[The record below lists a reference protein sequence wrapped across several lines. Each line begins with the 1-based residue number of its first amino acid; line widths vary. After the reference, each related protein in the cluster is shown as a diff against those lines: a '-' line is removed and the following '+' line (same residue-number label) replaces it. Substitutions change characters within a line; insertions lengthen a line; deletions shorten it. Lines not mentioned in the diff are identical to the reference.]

1 MALTPKKK
9 KFADEF
15 FKCGN
20 QSEAY
25 RRAYNCK
32 NMKPETITENASRL
46 MRDNDVAARIQKL
59 QDKVD
64 KKNIADA
71 QEIQETLTKLLRG
84 EIKEE
89 CVAVES
95 VGDYQS
101 KAIIVKK
108 QVTPKDRIKAGELL
122 AKLQGEFNINLKITE
137 PPVIQD
143 DI

>member
-1 MALTPKKK
+1 MLTPKKK

-32 NMKPETITENASRL
+32 KMKPETITENASRL
-46 MRDNDVAARIQKL
+46 MRDKDVSARVQKL
-59 QDKVD
+59 QDKLD

-71 QEIQETLTKLLRG
+71 QEIQETLTKMLRG

-95 VGDYQS
+95 IGDYQS
-101 KAIIVKK
+101 QAIIIKK
-108 QVTPKDRIKAGELL
+108 TITPKDRIKAGELL
-122 AKLQGEFNINLKITE
+122 AKIKGEFNITIKLPE
-137 PPVIQD
+137 PPIIND

>member
-1 MALTPKKK
+1 MLTPKKK

-32 NMKPETITENASRL
+32 KMKPETITENASRL
-46 MRDNDVAARIQKL
+46 MRDKDVSARVQKL
-59 QDKVD
+59 QEKIDRKT
-64 KKNIADA
+64 IADA
-71 QEIQETLTKLLRG
+71 QEIQETLTKMLRG

-95 VGDYQS
+95 IGDYQS
-101 KAIIVKK
+101 QATIIEKAI
-108 QVTPKDRIKAGELL
+108 TPKDRIKAGELL
-122 AKLQGEFNINLKITE
+122 AKIKGEFNITIKLPE
-137 PPVIQD
+137 PPIIND